1 MDIRALYSFLKV
13 IEKRNFSEASEELNM
28 TQPTLSQQISKL
40 EEELGVRLI
49 NRTTRSFA
57 ITDAGREFAFYAGKI
72 TTLFEEANDSL
83 VKYRNMKTHQLRIGV
98 VPTLG
103 KIHLTKYVLSFGD
116 KNPGLE
122 LELVEDFSE
131 NLYKALE
138 KNKVDV
144 IIANRIPFAGKHQ
157 VSIDSFSLFQGRMVV
172 VCGQDHRFAK
182 EKSVTLEECAEEP
195 VIRLSSHSSVFIL
208 IDRAFKKL
216 RLKQKVI
223 CSCETTSNMIS
234 LVDANYGI
242 SFLSDRIAKN
252 YATDK
257 TCIVKI
263 TPKIHADMVVCARSD
278 RKDEETVS
286 KFISHMLDVVKKP
299 GETADDEHQ

>member
-13 IEKRNFSEASEELNM
+13 IEKKNFSEASEELNM
-28 TQPTLSQQISKL
+28 THPTLSQQISKL
-40 EEELGVRLI
+40 EDELGVKLI

-57 ITDAGREFAFYAGKI
+57 ITDAGRDFEVYARKI
-72 TTLFEEANDSL
+72 TSLFEEATDSL
-83 VKYRNMKTHQLRIGV
+83 IKYRNIRTHQLRIGV

-103 KIHLTKYVLSFGD
+103 RIHLTKYVLSFGQ
-116 KNPGLE
+116 KEMGLE
-122 LELVEDFSE
+122 IELVDDFSE
-131 NLYKALE
+131 KLYKALE
-138 KNKVDV
+138 RNKVDV
-144 IIANRIPFAGKHQ
+144 IIANRIPFTEKHH
-157 VSIDSFSLFQGRMVV
+157 VSIEQYSLFQGRMVA
-172 VCGQDHRFAK
+172 VCGPEHRFAG

-195 VIRLSSHSSVFIL
+195 IIRLSSHSSVFII
-208 IDRAFKKL
+208 IDRLFKKL
-216 RLKQKVI
+216 RLRQKVI

-263 TPKIHADMVVCARSD
+263 TPKIHADMVVCARND
-278 RKDEETVS
+278 RKDEDIIS
-286 KFISHMLDVVKKP
+286 KFITHMLAVVKA
-299 GETADDEHQ
+299 EDTDYQ